1 MTDIVERLREYASD
15 WRIRTG
21 SVNVVEEAAA
31 EITSLR
37 SALAT
42 AEAEIERLTEK
53 AIVGEYMWTPEE
65 LGEAVATARKEA
77 IEDAINAVKSAA
89 PGEIGEWSVHRA
101 WALGAIP
108 ALEQIHAAAIRAI
121 AEKTGGKP

>member
-37 SALAT
+37 TAL
-42 AEAEIERLTEK
+42 
-53 AIVGEYMWTPEE
+53 
-65 LGEAVATARKEA
+65 ATARKEA
-77 IEDAINAVKSAA
+77 DDRLEIFDRVVNNKATMWSEFGDRPKVTITFDEADEDWRFIKALADMRSALR
-89 PGEIGEWSVHRA
+89 E
-101 WALGAIP
+101 
-108 ALEQIHAAAIRAI
+108 
-121 AEKTGGKP
+121 GGHD